1 MTLNILPNTFNGF
14 KYNSLTEIET
24 TGILVGKK
32 DYFVCFFKST
42 FLSLNQLNN
51 VRKLCPLWKSKQGI

>member
-1 MTLNILPNTFNGF
+1 MTANILPNTFNVF

-32 DYFVCFFKST
+32 DFFVCF
-42 FLSLNQLNN
+42 LNQ
-51 VRKLCPLWKSKQGI
+51 PFFH